1 MARLP
6 VPFGAHPR
14 AVDLRTGRAG
24 PDALHRLL
32 LAHDIANQVI
42 DPASLLV
49 NRRGLRVL
57 VASAEE
63 LASLHA
69 AGRLQLGCEPTAFE
83 QAMRQVR
90 QQLDRAV
97 GQH

>member
-1 MARLP
+1 MTDIHGESVDAKVAWVSPLTAR
-6 VPFGAHPR
+6 R
-14 AVDLRTGRAG
+14 
-24 PDALHRLL
+24 
-32 LAHDIANQVI
+32 
-42 DPASLLV
+42 LLV